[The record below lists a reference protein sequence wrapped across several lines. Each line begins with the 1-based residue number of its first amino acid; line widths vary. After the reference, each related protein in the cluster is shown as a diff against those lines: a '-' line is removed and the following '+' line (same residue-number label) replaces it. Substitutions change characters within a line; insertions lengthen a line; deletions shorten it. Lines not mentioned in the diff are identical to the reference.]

1 MNIWGRES
9 VWFSRPPI
17 QAVSRS
23 FFTVKQNPKAD
34 YYKWHIPEI
43 SQSQGPRHHNVL
55 HSMRSHTEHN
65 LKAFEQVL
73 FVFWRKSGR
82 FSFFKER
89 NTATEIGHGAALK
102 GSTEGN
108 QSWSYR
114 ERCRASGLGSARLP
128 AAHTHSHDCPQDAE
142 GTIRVLWDQGKS
154 PGEFGAVTAGIPLL
168 LLLCKGISVWSQ
180 RMVVLCQWLRGKFGP
195 CSVPMLKGRVCN
207 HSHRSLPAN
216 TGNTMWSRSRNGTAL
231 ALQGAI
237 P

>member
-23 FFTVKQNPKAD
+23 FFTVKQNPKAG

-89 NTATEIGHGAALK
+89 NTATEIRHGAAMK

-114 ERCRASGLGSARLP
+114 ERCRAIRTGLCSAP
-128 AAHTHSHDCPQDAE
+128 CSSHTH
-142 GTIRVLWDQGKS
+142 TIAPKMQHEPS
-154 PGEFGAVTAGIPLL
+154 ESSET
-168 LLLCKGISVWSQ
+168 KGS
-180 RMVVLCQWLRGKFGP
+180 LRGSLELSLLASLYCH
-195 CSVPMLKGRVCN
+195 CSAKEFQSEAKGWLFFVN
-207 HSHRSLPAN
+207 GWE
-216 TGNTMWSRSRNGTAL
+216 GNLAL
-231 ALQGAI
+231 ALYRC
-237 P
+237 

>member
-17 QAVSRS
+17 QAVSCS
-23 FFTVKQNPKAD
+23 FFTVKQNPKAG

-128 AAHTHSHDCPQDAE
+128 AAHTLTRLPPRCRRNYQSPLRPREVSRGVWSCLCWHPSTAAALQRNSSMKPKDGCSLSMAE
-142 GTIRVLWDQGKS
+142 REIW
-154 PGEFGAVTAGIPLL
+154 PLL
-168 LLLCKGISVWSQ
+168 CTDAK
-180 RMVVLCQWLRGKFGP
+180 RP
-195 CSVPMLKGRVCN
+195 CL
-207 HSHRSLPAN
+207 
-216 TGNTMWSRSRNGTAL
+216 
-231 ALQGAI
+231 
-237 P
+237 